1 MRQNLANLWR
11 QNAFGQ
17 LVAGHRRFKV
27 ATGATAGY
35 VLSML
40 GEAFVSNKE
49 GCVSRAKID
58 GKIIAI
64 YFRGSGSSTTGQ
76 VDSALREIHSHY
88 QGGEGQA
95 FEVVQVARAG
105 ISSPHEFA
113 SSFREMP
120 WLAVPFAHVQ
130 RRAALRKLFD
140 VADDG
145 SMVVLLNQEG
155 QCITLEGM
163 QLLSL
168 AHGCQKMVSTRL
180 HSTCSLP
187 DALFGISS
195 LAMVH
200 LSPPAIVAAQDEA
213 EEGRRVP

>member
-1 MRQNLANLWR
+1 MLFVQYLASQDQLMRQNLANLWR

-27 ATGATAGY
+27 APGSTAGY

-58 GKIIAI
+58 GKIIAV
-64 YFRGSGSSTTGQ
+64 YFRGTGSSTISQ
-76 VDSALREIHSHY
+76 IDSALREIHGNY

-105 ISSPHEFA
+105 INSPHEFA

-155 QCITLEGM
+155 QCITREGV
-163 QLLSL
+163 QLLTL
-168 AHGCQKMVSTRL
+168 AHRCQNMVSQEPPSTHSL
-180 HSTCSLP
+180 H
-187 DALFGISS
+187 DAL
-195 LAMVH
+195 
-200 LSPPAIVAAQDEA
+200 
-213 EEGRRVP
+213 